1 MAYNLMPPLFRR
13 WLAGVLAVML
23 GLGPLAPA
31 YAALTPLADEPL
43 AVKNSAK
50 PNIVLTVDD
59 STSMLFDF
67 LPDYVVSAYC
77 RGGTGAMTAACG
89 NVGAANDFTLVGGG
103 KYSSPGYTHQQFGY
117 PYSKYTGT
125 YDAAGPGAGCFP
137 GSPPTCSQAI
147 DPGALPGVA
156 IYPAGPQPSWPNS
169 GKPYEYWLMWPA
181 PSHSA
186 GLNAI
191 YYDPRLTYEP
201 PVDST
206 GATLRTGRRCRAT
219 LGLRRSS
226 RST

>member
-1 MAYNLMPPLFRR
+1 MAYNLMPPLLRR

-89 NVGAANDFTLVGGG
+89 NVGAV
-103 KYSSPGYTHQQFGY
+103 K
-117 PYSKYTGT
+117 
-125 YDAAGPGAGCFP
+125 
-137 GSPPTCSQAI
+137 
-147 DPGALPGVA
+147 LPA
-156 IYPAGPQPSWPNS
+156 HS
-169 GKPYEYWLMWPA
+169 GHFMTWPA
-181 PSHSA
+181 YWS
-186 GLNAI
+186 G
-191 YYDPRLTYEP
+191 T
-201 PVDST
+201 V
-206 GATLRTGRRCRAT
+206 
-219 LGLRRSS
+219 SS
-226 RST
+226 F